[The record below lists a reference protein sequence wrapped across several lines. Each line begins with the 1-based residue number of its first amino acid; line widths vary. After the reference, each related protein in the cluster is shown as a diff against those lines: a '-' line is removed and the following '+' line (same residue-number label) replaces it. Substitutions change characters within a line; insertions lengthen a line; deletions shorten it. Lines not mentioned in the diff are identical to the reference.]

1 MCTGLKPAT
10 GKDVSR
16 RLNRVRKLGLR
27 HMKTHRK
34 TKTGTIKTCVF
45 FLKVAAKRPDLRRA
59 LEPHERRCFYRFSC
73 LFPVGYPLPP
83 VARA

>member
-10 GKDVSR
+10 GKDVLR

-27 HMKTHRK
+27 HMKT
-34 TKTGTIKTCVF
+34 KTGTIKTRAF
-45 FLKVAAKRPDLRRA
+45 FLKVAAKRPGLRRA
-59 LEPHERRCFYRFSC
+59 LDPHERRCFYRFSC
-73 LFPVGYPLPP
+73 LFPVGYPPPP